1 MNKVLA
7 VVRREFLER
16 VRTRA
21 FLLGT
26 LLFPIIMAGTFAL
39 PIMLERRAT
48 APKRIALVDGA
59 SGDVGARVA
68 DALSN
73 SRREGSE
80 GSPGP
85 LRYAITRVEAPE
97 RTTEVRDSL
106 VALTGV
112 PNLAQGFDGIL
123 VLDDDKVSTGK
134 IPYLGVNVSSPADM
148 QKLESVLQASLRFE
162 RLRRAGVDPYLAM
175 PALRDV
181 DLQTE
186 KVAGGKL
193 TGESGGSSFLLAY
206 FMGFLLYFAMI
217 LYGSQVMTSVVEEKS
232 NRIAE
237 VLASSLTPFQMMLG
251 KVLGVG
257 AAGLLQ
263 LGIWGST
270 AMLLT
275 TYRVPLGKLF
285 GASEQAMR
293 AIKLPDLRPDL
304 LVVFLLFFVLGF
316 LLYSAAYAAVAA
328 LCNSTQE
335 AQQANAPIT
344 LCIVAGFIAMFSLL
358 NEPAGTLARILSL
371 VPITAP
377 FVVPVRYSLS
387 PIPLPELLLAVASLV
402 AGMLLVVWVAGRIYR
417 VGILMYG
424 KRPKLAE
431 VWRWVRAS

>member
-21 FLLGT
+21 FLLST
-26 LLFPIIMAGTFAL
+26 LLFPILMGALFVL
-39 PIMLERRAT
+39 PILLERRAT
-48 APKRIALVDGA
+48 TPKRIALVDGA
-59 SGDVGARVA
+59 TGDLGARVA
-68 DALSN
+68 DALSGA
-73 SRREGSE
+73 RREGSE
-80 GSPGP
+80 GAPGP
-85 LRYAITRVEAPE
+85 LRYAITRVEAPG
-97 RTTEVRDSL
+97 RLTEVRDSL
-106 VALTGV
+106 VVLTGV
-112 PNLAQGFDGIL
+112 SGAAHGFDGIL

-134 IPYLGVNVSSPADM
+134 IPYLGVNVGSPGDM

-186 KVAGGKL
+186 KVAAGRR
-193 TGESGGSSFLLAY
+193 TGESGGSSFMLAY
-206 FMGFLLYFAMI
+206 FMGFLLYLAMI
-217 LYGSQVMTSVVEEKS
+217 LYGNQVMTSVVEEKS

-257 AAGLLQ
+257 SAGLLQ
-263 LGIWGST
+263 LGIWGGT
-270 AMLLT
+270 AMVLT
-275 TYRVPLGKLF
+275 TYRVPLAKLF
-285 GASEQAMR
+285 GASPQAAASIR
-293 AIKLPDLRPDL
+293 LPEIRPDL
-304 LVVFLLFFVLGF
+304 LAVFLLFFVLGF

-328 LCNSTQE
+328 LCNSPQE

-358 NEPAGTLARILSL
+358 NEPGGTLARTLSMI
-371 VPITAP
+371 PIISP

-387 PIPLPELLLAVASLV
+387 PIPLPELLLSAGLLL